1 MSNFVVTYTG
11 KDGKPAT
18 SAQMSEKVATMY
30 AKTVRHGVVKPVES
44 SAPVPEVQVTVCKP
58 AGLEDL
64 KASAKAYYDRHW
76 NPRAPS
82 TEETVTSEQRAEREV
97 EYVTQG
103 RLMGGDVND
112 LLDDLQYM
120 P

>member
-18 SAQMSEKVATMY
+18 SAQMSKKVATMY
-30 AKTVRHGVVKPVES
+30 AKTVKGGVVVPVES
-44 SAPVPEVQVTVCKP
+44 GAHVPEVQVTVCKP

-82 TEETVTSEQRAEREV
+82 EETITSEQRAEREV

-103 RLMGGDVND
+103 RLMGGNVND